1 MRNLL
6 LLLIFL
12 PGLCVAGQRLENLIQ
27 MLDYVGV
34 DYPAA
39 VANGEI
45 IDDAEYQEMQGFAAA
60 IAGQTAV
67 LPALPVKARLRAQA
81 DDLIRMVK
89 RHAPADKVADLASSM
104 RTAVVTHYNVIVV
117 PRQPPDLDLA
127 RRLFVQNCVA
137 CHGREGRGDGPQ
149 ATHLE
154 PPPTNFHE
162 RTRYLHRTLYGLYN
176 TIRLG
181 VKGTAMQAFRSL
193 NEHECWSLAFYVGQL
208 AADPAAVARGAQLWK
223 QGKTALPL
231 SAIQTFTTTTP
242 ADAQIKTGDG
252 AALVAYLRTHPA
264 ELFSQRDK
272 PLAYTR
278 RQLAESFT
286 RYREK
291 DSDAAYQAAVNA
303 YMEGFELVESSLDA
317 VASGLRVTI
326 EEAMTHYRNLLRQGA
341 PIDAVKQQ
349 LQKLYGLL
357 DQAQQQL
364 GSTALTGGAVFSAA
378 LVILLREGLEA
389 LLVVAALAAFL
400 IKTGRRDGLA
410 YLHLGWVGALA
421 LGLITWLASAY
432 LIEISGAGREMT
444 EGVAALM
451 AAGILFYVGFWMH
464 DKTHARQWQCFI
476 EGSVK
481 KALTRGTLW
490 GLAGLSFIAVYREVF
505 ETILFYQTLWMQTN
519 TQGYGMVLAG
529 MAVAAVALVIAA
541 WLILRYSVRIP
552 LRQFFA
558 VSGVFLFIL
567 ALILA
572 GKGVAAL
579 QEAGKLPVSPISFP
593 RIEILG
599 IYPSVQGLI
608 LQLAMMLLGVILLWA
623 GNMRRATVVKPIAAE
638 ARRIT
643 GGH

>member
-1 MRNLL
+1 
-6 LLLIFL
+6 
-12 PGLCVAGQRLENLIQ
+12 
-27 MLDYVGV
+27 
-34 DYPAA
+34 
-39 VANGEI
+39 
-45 IDDAEYQEMQGFAAA
+45 
-60 IAGQTAV
+60 
-67 LPALPVKARLRAQA
+67 
-81 DDLIRMVK
+81 
-89 RHAPADKVADLASSM
+89 
-104 RTAVVTHYNVIVV
+104 
-117 PRQPPDLDLA
+117 
-127 RRLFVQNCVA
+127 
-137 CHGREGRGDGPQ
+137 
-149 ATHLE
+149 
-154 PPPTNFHE
+154 
-162 RTRYLHRTLYGLYN
+162 
-176 TIRLG
+176 
-181 VKGTAMQAFRSL
+181 
-193 NEHECWSLAFYVGQL
+193 
-208 AADPAAVARGAQLWK
+208 
-223 QGKTALPL
+223 
-231 SAIQTFTTTTP
+231 
-242 ADAQIKTGDG
+242 
-252 AALVAYLRTHPA
+252 
-264 ELFSQRDK
+264 
-272 PLAYTR
+272 
-278 RQLAESFT
+278 
-286 RYREK
+286 
-291 DSDAAYQAAVNA
+291 
-303 YMEGFELVESSLDA
+303 
-317 VASGLRVTI
+317 
-326 EEAMTHYRNLLRQGA
+326 
-341 PIDAVKQQ
+341 
-349 LQKLYGLL
+349 
-357 DQAQQQL
+357 
-364 GSTALTGGAVFSAA
+364 
-378 LVILLREGLEA
+378 LREGLEA

-432 LIEISGAGREMT
+432 LVEISGAGREMT

-558 VSGVFLFIL
+558 VSGVFMFIL

-623 GNMRRATVVKPIAAE
+623 GNMRRATVVKPIAAA